1 MGTRWIAG
9 VFLVALVL
17 AGCGGGDDDSSEASI
32 SKQQFMKKADQICK
46 EANKRMEVAF
56 VDFLEKNRDIA
67 RPSGP
72 AFEKLVG
79 TIMVPSIKREI
90 EELEALGAPDG
101 DEDEV
106 DEILTALEEGVE
118 TAEDNP
124 KVVTGSAD
132 TVFGIASRLAEEYGL
147 KVCGSR

>member
-17 AGCGGGDDDSSEASI
+17 AGCGGDDDSNEASI
-32 SKQQFMKKADQICK
+32 SKAQFIKKADQVCK
-46 EANKRMEVAF
+46 EANKRMEAAFVAF
-56 VDFLEKNRDIA
+56 LEGNRDIT
-67 RPSGP
+67 RPDGP
-72 AFEKLVG
+72 AVEGLVG
-79 TIMVPSIKREI
+79 KILVPSIKREI
-90 EELEALGAPDG
+90 SELEALGTPDG
-101 DEDEV
+101 DEDEI

-147 KVCGSR
+147 KICGSR